1 MRQAYER
8 QFQLTQVPIEKIE
21 IELEARDDIP
31 ALLLGL
37 QRLFML
43 APVFAQVVALLETH
57 VSPGTNRKT
66 GRPGMD
72 LWQILVLGVL
82 KQGLNCDFDRLKELA
97 DHHETIRQMLGHGLF
112 DKTRYHLQRLI
123 DNVSLLTPELLQEIN
138 RIVVS
143 CGHDALG
150 HRAGQ
155 ALRGRCDS
163 FAAETDVHYPT
174 DVSLLWDAM
183 RCLLRTLG
191 RAALAH
197 EVAGWRQWRKLTRDV
212 RALFNAVRVTRR
224 AQKHPARIECYLKR
238 CRDLVARAEDS
249 LEALAANGAKSEII
263 LQSQNYIDHAK
274 RQIDQADRRLLQ
286 GEIIPHEEKVFS
298 IFETHTRW
306 ISKGKAGCP
315 VELGV
320 PVCVIE
326 DQHQFIL
333 HHVVMWKEGSDV
345 DMAVPMVEATQAL
358 FPDLRVC
365 SFDRGFHSPDNR
377 IRLNQLLDLNALP
390 GKGRLSKANQER
402 EAEPAF
408 LEARKQHP
416 AVESAINHLEH
427 HGLDRILSHGAAGF
441 KRSVALSILGAN
453 IHRLGLILR
462 KQARNAERR
471 RRRRAA

>member
-1 MRQAYER
+1 
-8 QFQLTQVPIEKIE
+8 
-21 IELEARDDIP
+21 
-31 ALLLGL
+31 
-37 QRLFML
+37 
-43 APVFAQVVALLETH
+43 
-57 VSPGTNRKT
+57 
-66 GRPGMD
+66 
-72 LWQILVLGVL
+72 
-82 KQGLNCDFDRLKELA
+82 
-97 DHHETIRQMLGHGLF
+97 
-112 DKTRYHLQRLI
+112 
-123 DNVSLLTPELLQEIN
+123 
-138 RIVVS
+138 
-143 CGHDALG
+143 
-150 HRAGQ
+150 
-155 ALRGRCDS
+155 
-163 FAAETDVHYPT
+163 
-174 DVSLLWDAM
+174 M

-224 AQKHPARIECYLKR
+224 AQKHPARIERYLQR
-238 CRDLVARAEDS
+238 CRDLVARGEDC
-249 LEALAANGAKSEII
+249 LVALAANGAKAEII
-263 LQSQNYIDHAK
+263 LQVQNYIDHAK
-274 RQIDQADRRLLQ
+274 RKIDQADRRLLQ
-286 GEIIPHEEKVFS
+286 EEIIPHEEKVFS

-326 DQHQFIL
+326 DQHQFVL
-333 HHVVMWKEGSDV
+333 HHVVMWEEGSDV
-345 DMAVPMVEATQAL
+345 EMAVPMLEATQAL

-408 LEARKQHP
+408 LEARKQHS